1 MTRRSGSSI
10 RGDFSARA
18 GNKRLKDAMLFSA
31 WVASNY
37 DPESRAYYQR
47 KRAEGKKHNA
57 AIMCLALIFHGV
69 AVAGLAASL
78 PRDGSDCVIGV

>member
-1 MTRRSGSSI
+1 M
-10 RGDFSARA
+10 
-18 GNKRLKDAMLFSA
+18 KDAMLFSA

-57 AIMCLALIFHGV
+57 AIMCLARRRCNVIF
-69 AVAGLAASL
+69 AMLRDRTMYEPKTTTPPEPAPAAA
-78 PRDGSDCVIGV
+78 